1 MRDMRDISDM
11 RRAIEIAAPAIA
23 SPQVSHAPAA
33 PHAAPTAVTAGRAS
47 RSGGVR
53 RASEI
58 ASPAI
63 ASPQVSAAP
72 VAPHA
77 AIFPLHGDLS

>member
-1 MRDMRDISDM
+1 MRDVSDM
-11 RRAIEIAAPAIA
+11 SDVRPAIN
-23 SPQVSHAPAA
+23 
-33 PHAAPTAVTAGRAS
+33 T
-47 RSGGVR
+47 
-53 RASEI
+53 

-63 ASPQVSAAP
+63 ASPQVSHAP